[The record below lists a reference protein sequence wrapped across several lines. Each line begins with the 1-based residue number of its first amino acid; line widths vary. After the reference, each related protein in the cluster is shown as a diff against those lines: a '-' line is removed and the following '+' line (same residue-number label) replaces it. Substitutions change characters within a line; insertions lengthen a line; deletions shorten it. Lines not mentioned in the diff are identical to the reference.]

1 MPTAYTILFLLIIL
15 VAAATWLVPA
25 GSYRYVNEAPV
36 AGSYHAVAQ
45 SPQGAGAV
53 LKAAFAG
60 FYDAVDV
67 CVFILMV
74 GGFLGVVMKTG
85 AVDAG
90 VGRVIQ
96 RLGGREKWLIP
107 ILMIAFGLGG
117 TTYGMWEETMAFYP
131 LLIPVFLAA
140 GYDAVVGI
148 SVILLGAGAG
158 IISSTVNP
166 FATGIAA
173 GFAGVSLGEGILLRA
188 AQWVV
193 FEGAAIWFVM
203 AYAARVKRDPARS
216 VVGVGAG
223 KLQANMAE
231 TVAFTPKRKVIL
243 AVFGLTFLIM
253 IYAVIPFDE
262 MGLPLPA
269 LGWWFPE
276 LSALFLVSGVVIGLI
291 DRMGEEAIAETYVA
305 GCADLLGVALI
316 IGISR
321 GLTVLMNDGQ
331 ITDTI
336 LHWGERAL
344 SGTGPVSFVLLVYL
358 LYLPLTVLIPSSS
371 GLATLSVPLVAPLGR
386 FAGVGGDLVVT
397 AFQSASGLVNI
408 ITPTAAVVM
417 GALALGH
424 VPYDKWVKYV
434 WKLILYFFLL
444 TLAFLRRGVVFS
456 GVKRRPGDPP
466 GRLFMP
472 SGPQLPVPGHQV
484 CHLLDFFQREGRGGQ
499 GLHGDGH
506 ELHGAVVRRHAVG
519 TERPAGVGF
528 IIAFFVQLSLV
539 FVVHNCFSS
548 HGLGPVFQRGPECAK
563 L

>member
-15 VAAATWLVPA
+15 VAAATWFIPA
-25 GSYRYVNEAPV
+25 GAYDYADGVPL
-36 AGSYHAVAQ
+36 AGTYHPTAAN
-45 SPQGAGAV
+45 PQGVGAV
-53 LKAAFAG
+53 LKAAFSG

-90 VGRVIQ
+90 VARVIRQ
-96 RLGGREKWLIP
+96 LGGREKWLIP
-107 ILMIAFGLGG
+107 ILMLLFGLGG

-158 IISSTVNP
+158 VISSTVNP
-166 FATGIAA
+166 FATGIAS
-173 GFAGVSLGEGILLRA
+173 GFAGVYLGEGILLRA
-188 AQWVV
+188 LQWVV
-193 FEGAAIWFVM
+193 FESAAIWYVM
-203 AYAARVKRDPARS
+203 AYAARMKKNPSRS

-223 KLQANMAE
+223 KLQVSME
-231 TVAFTPKRKVIL
+231 DTVPFTPRRKAIMV
-243 AVFGLTFLIM
+243 VFTLVFLTM
-253 IYAVIPFDE
+253 VYAVIPFDE
-262 MGLPLPA
+262 MGLALPV

-276 LSALFLVSGVVIGLI
+276 LSALFLAGGILIGLM
-291 DRMGEEAIAETYVA
+291 DRMSESEIAETFVA

-321 GLTVLMNDGQ
+321 GITVLMNDGG

-336 LHWGERAL
+336 LHWGEEAL
-344 SGTGPVSFVLLVYL
+344 SGAGPVSFVLLVYL
-358 LYLPLTVLIPSSS
+358 IYLPLTVLIPSSS
-371 GLATLSVPLVAPLGR
+371 GLATLSVPVMAPLGR

-424 VPYDKWVKYV
+424 VPYDRWVKYV
-434 WKLILYFFLL
+434 WKLILYFLLL
-444 TLAFLRRGVVFS
+444 TMVFLV
-456 GVKRRPGDPP
+456 
-466 GRLFMP
+466 
-472 SGPQLPVPGHQV
+472 
-484 CHLLDFFQREGRGGQ
+484 
-499 GLHGDGH
+499 
-506 ELHGAVVRRHAVG
+506 
-519 TERPAGVGF
+519 AGV
-528 IIAFFVQLSLV
+528 L
-539 FVVHNCFSS
+539 
-548 HGLGPVFQRGPECAK
+548 LG
-563 L
+563 

>member
-15 VAAATWLVPA
+15 VAVSTWLIPA
-25 GSYRYVNEAPV
+25 GAYQYVNETPV
-36 AGSYHAVAQ
+36 AGTYHAVAQ
-45 SPQGAGAV
+45 APQGAGAV
-53 LKAAFAG
+53 LKAAFSG

-90 VGRVIQ
+90 VGRIIQ
-96 RLGGREKWLIP
+96 RLGGKEKWLIP

-188 AQWVV
+188 IQWVV

-203 AYAARVKRDPARS
+203 AYAARVKRNPARS

-223 KLQANMAE
+223 KLQANMEE
-231 TVAFTPKRKVIL
+231 TVEFTPRRKVIM
-243 AVFGLTFLIM
+243 AVFTLTFLIM
-253 IYAVIPFDE
+253 IYGVIPFDE
-262 MGLPLPA
+262 MGLPLPV

-276 LSALFLVSGVVIGLI
+276 LSALFLVSGVIIGLI
-291 DRMGEEAIAETYVA
+291 DRMGEEEIAETYVA

-321 GLTVLMNDGQ
+321 GITVLMNDGQ

-371 GLATLSVPLVAPLGR
+371 GLATLSVPVVAPLGR

-444 TLAFLRRGVVFS
+444 TLMFLVV
-456 GVKRRPGDPP
+456 
-466 GRLFMP
+466 
-472 SGPQLPVPGHQV
+472 
-484 CHLLDFFQREGRGGQ
+484 
-499 GLHGDGH
+499 
-506 ELHGAVVRRHAVG
+506 GAV
-519 TERPAGVGF
+519 
-528 IIAFFVQLSLV
+528 
-539 FVVHNCFSS
+539 
-548 HGLGPVFQRGPECAK
+548 LG
-563 L
+563 

>member
-291 DRMGEEAIAETYVA
+291 DRMGEEAIVETYVA

-444 TLAFLRRGVVFS
+444 TLAFLMLGVVFS
-456 GVKRRPGDPP
+456 
-466 GRLFMP
+466 
-472 SGPQLPVPGHQV
+472 
-484 CHLLDFFQREGRGGQ
+484 
-499 GLHGDGH
+499 
-506 ELHGAVVRRHAVG
+506 
-519 TERPAGVGF
+519 
-528 IIAFFVQLSLV
+528 
-539 FVVHNCFSS
+539 
-548 HGLGPVFQRGPECAK
+548 
-563 L
+563 

>member
-15 VAAATWLVPA
+15 VALCTWLVPA
-25 GSYRYVNEAPV
+25 GSYQYVNETPV
-36 AGSYHAVAQ
+36 AGTYHAVAQ

-74 GGFLGVVMKTG
+74 GGFLGVVMRTG

-90 VGRVIQ
+90 VGRIIQ

-188 AQWVV
+188 LQWVV

-203 AYAARVKRDPARS
+203 AYAARVKKDPSRS

-223 KLQANMAE
+223 KLQADMTD
-231 TVAFTPKRKVIL
+231 TVEFTPKRKVIM
-243 AVFGLTFLIM
+243 AVFTLTFLIM
-253 IYAVIPFDE
+253 IYGVIPFDE

-291 DRMGEEAIAETYVA
+291 DRMGEETIAETYVA

-321 GLTVLMNDGQ
+321 GITVLMNDGQ
-331 ITDTI
+331 ITGTI

-344 SGTGPVSFVLLVYL
+344 SGAGPVSFVVLVYL

-371 GLATLSVPLVAPLGR
+371 GLATLSVPVMAPLGR

-444 TLAFLRRGVVFS
+444 TLAFLIVGVVI
-456 GVKRRPGDPP
+456 G
-466 GRLFMP
+466 
-472 SGPQLPVPGHQV
+472 
-484 CHLLDFFQREGRGGQ
+484 
-499 GLHGDGH
+499 
-506 ELHGAVVRRHAVG
+506 
-519 TERPAGVGF
+519 
-528 IIAFFVQLSLV
+528 
-539 FVVHNCFSS
+539 
-548 HGLGPVFQRGPECAK
+548 
-563 L
+563 